1 MNKITKMIKIP
12 VLAVASVFATISVC
26 SHAGTS
32 SYSPADFN
40 FSGQEL
46 VETMATISSGNHVLY
61 CRSVI
66 STSGSANSSYC
77 FGKTLSYTTISA
89 AERALNQLSFVPA
102 TINGQSVPVRM
113 SYRIALNEK
122 DGSTA
127 AHMLPNLGTMSAK
140 YGDNYSAPQE
150 RLDTSDWYV
159 SYSQKSKEKAQPF
172 FGMGDNA
179 RIAALVN
186 TKGKVSAIGVVEAK
200 KTSRK
205 DSKLAASALKKA
217 PFIPGMINGKEVK
230 MDYVVGL
237 NHNNVNYS
245 LASN

>member
-1 MNKITKMIKIP
+1 MNNITNMIKIP
-12 VLAVASVFATISVC
+12 VLAVASIFATISVC
-26 SHAGTS
+26 SHANTS
-32 SYSPADFN
+32 PYSPADFN

-66 STSGSANSSYC
+66 SKSGSANSSYC
-77 FGKTLSYTTISA
+77 FGKTLSHTTISA

-102 TINGQSVPVRM
+102 TVDGETVAVRM

-122 DGSTA
+122 DGSTT

-150 RLDTSDWYV
+150 RLDTSDWYAG
-159 SYSQKSKEKAQPF
+159 YSQISKEKAQPF

-186 TKGKVSAIGVVEAK
+186 TKGQTSATGVIEAK
-200 KTSRK
+200 KTTRK
-205 DSKLAASALKKA
+205 DTKLAASALKKA
-217 PFIPGMINGKEVK
+217 QFIPGMINGREVK
-230 MDYVVGL
+230 MDYIVGL

-245 LASN
+245 LASH